1 MKAFARWAC
10 DPPLPGGG
18 FCLMAALHLF
28 FETPLDVE
36 PFLSKP
42 FPEGSHPS
50 SRLINLLLVW
60 EVSAQDGFPLQE
72 KM

>member
-1 MKAFARWAC
+1 
-10 DPPLPGGG
+10 
-18 FCLMAALHLF
+18 MAALHLF